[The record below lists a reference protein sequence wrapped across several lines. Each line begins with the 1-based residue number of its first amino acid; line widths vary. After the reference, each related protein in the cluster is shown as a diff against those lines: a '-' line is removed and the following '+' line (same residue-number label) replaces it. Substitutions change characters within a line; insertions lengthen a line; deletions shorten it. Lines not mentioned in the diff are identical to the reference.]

1 MPTGPMKSV
10 FAHVLALLVVAG
22 LSGAVGPDA
31 QAQPNPPEGEG
42 WVSLFDGESLDGWR
56 ASENEET
63 FSVDDGRI
71 VADGPRSHLF
81 YAGPV
86 ADHSFDDFELRVDV
100 MTEPGANSG
109 LYFHTQYQEE
119 GWPSQGYEAQINN
132 SYESDP
138 RRTGSLYAVEDV
150 KASPVDDNEWF
161 TMAVR
166 VEGDRIRITVDGE
179 TMVDYT
185 EPEDPPRD
193 GMEGRVLSNGTI
205 ALQGHDP
212 ESTVYFKNIYVR
224 PLE

>member
-1 MPTGPMKSV
+1 MKTL
-10 FAHVLALLVVAG
+10 ATNVLALFLVAG
-22 LSGAVGPDA
+22 LSGAVCPDT

-81 YAGPV
+81 YVGPV
-86 ADHSFDDFELRVDV
+86 ADHTFDDFEVRVDV
-100 MTEPGANSG
+100 MATPGSNSG
-109 LYFHTQYQEE
+109 IYVHTQYQDE

-138 RRTGSLYAVEDV
+138 RKTGSLYAVEDV
-150 KASPVDDNEWF
+150 NASPVGDNEWF

-166 VEGDRIRITVDGE
+166 VEGDQIQVTVDGE
-179 TMVDYT
+179 TTAEYT
-185 EPEDPPRD
+185 EPDDPPRE
-193 GMEGRVLSNGTI
+193 GMEGRVLSSGTI

-212 ESTVYFKNIYVR
+212 ESTVYFKNVYIR
-224 PLE
+224 PLD

>member
-1 MPTGPMKSV
+1 MKTLSTTV
-10 FAHVLALLVVAG
+10 VVLLLIAG
-22 LSGAVGPDA
+22 LSGAVCTDV
-31 QAQPNPPEGEG
+31 QAQPNPPDGEE

-63 FSVDDGRI
+63 FTVDDGRI

-81 YAGPV
+81 YVGSV
-86 ADHSFDDFELRVDV
+86 ADHTFDDFEFRVDV
-100 MTEPGANSG
+100 MTEPGSNSG
-109 LYFHTQYQEE
+109 IYFHTQYQEE

-138 RRTGSLYAVEDV
+138 RKTGSLYAVEDV
-150 KASPVDDNEWF
+150 NESPVPDNEWF

-166 VEGDRIRITVDGE
+166 VEGNHIEITVDGE
-179 TMVDYT
+179 TTAEYT
-185 EPEDPPRD
+185 EPDDAERE
-193 GMEGRVLSNGTI
+193 GMEGRVLSSGTI

-212 ESTVYFKNIYVR
+212 ESTVYFKNVYVR

>member
-1 MPTGPMKSV
+1 MKTLLTNAV
-10 FAHVLALLVVAG
+10 ALLLIAG
-22 LSGAVGPDA
+22 LSGAVCTDA

-56 ASENEET
+56 ASENAET

-81 YAGPV
+81 YQGPV
-86 ADHSFDDFELRVDV
+86 ADHTFDDFEFRVDV
-100 MTEPGANSG
+100 MTEPGSNSG
-109 LYFHTQYQEE
+109 IYFHTQYQDE

-138 RRTGSLYAVEDV
+138 RKTGSLYAVEDV
-150 KASPVDDNEWF
+150 NESPVPDSEWF

-166 VEGDRIRITVDGE
+166 VEGDHIEITVDGQTTAE
-179 TMVDYT
+179 YT
-185 EPEDPPRD
+185 EPDDAERE
-193 GMEGRVLSNGTI
+193 GMEGRVLSSGTI

-212 ESTVYFKNIYVR
+212 ESTVYFKNVYVR
-224 PLE
+224 PLD

>member
-1 MPTGPMKSV
+1 MKTLLTNAV
-10 FAHVLALLVVAG
+10 ALFLIAG
-22 LSGAVGPDA
+22 LSGAVCMDA

-81 YAGPV
+81 YVGSV
-86 ADHSFDDFELRVDV
+86 ADHTFDDFEFRVDV
-100 MTEPGANSG
+100 MTEPGSNSG
-109 LYFHTQYQEE
+109 IYFHTQYQDE

-138 RRTGSLYAVEDV
+138 RKTGSLYAVEDV
-150 KASPVDDNEWF
+150 NESPVSDNEWF

-166 VEGDRIRITVDGE
+166 VEGDHIEITVDGE
-179 TMVDYT
+179 TTAEYT
-185 EPEDPPRD
+185 EPDDAERE
-193 GMEGRVLSNGTI
+193 GMEGRVLSSGTI

-212 ESTVYFKNIYVR
+212 ESTVYFKNVYVR